1 MHNACRMGDAV
12 RWLKDGAGGPRRGQ
26 EVGHRCSC
34 DQRTRRRVRQ
44 YGGLGV
50 RMSTKVWVG
59 ARSVVW
65 AAVGESES
73 VPMHGGRDVGL
84 WSPVGKVPVPF
95 LMAGTEMLHLP
106 KANRLLLLGLECRGN
121 FLRPVEEGSGVM
133 MLSPRKTAPFGLA

>member
-12 RWLKDGAGGPRRGQ
+12 GWLKDGAGGPRRSQ

-34 DQRTRRRVRQ
+34 DQRTRWRVRQ

-50 RMSTKVWVG
+50 RVSSKVRMG

-84 WSPVGKVPVPF
+84 WSPVGKVAVPF
-95 LMAGTEMLHLP
+95 LMAGTEMLHL
-106 KANRLLLLGLECRGN
+106 KEQRT
-121 FLRPVEEGSGVM
+121 
-133 MLSPRKTAPFGLA
+133 KTFHIQ